1 MDALSDLL
9 QAMRLTGGV
18 FLESRFTAPWSVVS
32 RLRAEDYKAFLAVP
46 NPPRLPRRRDIP
58 KGGVRER

>member
-32 RLRAEDYKAFLAVP
+32 RLHA
-46 NPPRLPRRRDIP
+46 
-58 KGGVRER
+58 

>member
-18 FLESRFTAPWSVVS
+18 FLESRFTAPLSVVS
-32 RLRAEDYKAFLAVP
+32 RLRAEDY
-46 NPPRLPRRRDIP
+46 
-58 KGGVRER
+58 